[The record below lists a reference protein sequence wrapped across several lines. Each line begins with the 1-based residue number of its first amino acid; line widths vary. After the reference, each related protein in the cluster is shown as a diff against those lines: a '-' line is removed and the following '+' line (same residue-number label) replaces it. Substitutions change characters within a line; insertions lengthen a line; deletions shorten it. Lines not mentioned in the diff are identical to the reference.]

1 MYVKYTRTFYY
12 IRRFKTVKL
21 KQSCKNITVTMK
33 YFIVFIMLLVFF
45 NTAELHPIDKVIS
58 VELADLADGTN
69 EELHQV

>member
-1 MYVKYTRTFYY
+1 MLSFFHY

-21 KQSCKNITVTMK
+21 KQNCKNITVTMK

>member
-1 MYVKYTRTFYY
+1 
-12 IRRFKTVKL
+12 
-21 KQSCKNITVTMK
+21 MK